1 MAEILRIPD
10 GNAFKLRITGE
21 LLVENY
27 RSAADMSVV
36 SRLIVNFVRRGR
48 LPQVASVDDQGRI
61 VALNLGL
68 LPRGTYGVE
77 LTGYYN
83 GEPWR
88 FFQQDVFTIVDENSE
103 LSESTGGDV
112 PIYDTTFTVSFRGD
126 SITAAFVDAALNA
139 HNNDE
144 DAHPHLQQAIEDL
157 QEQVGEAGT
166 ITDVLVDGES
176 VVEGKVAMIST
187 EGLRGS
193 ITDLQNQINAIV
205 ADKATVSLTASPS
218 VVFIGEQKA
227 ITLTAKSS
235 PVATSTVI
243 KKGNTEIQTG
253 TTGTVTGSDTIT
265 PSGDV
270 SYQAEFV
277 IAGITRTANATVSA
291 VHPIYVGAGA
301 TAAAATTKQSAK
313 TSPAGTYNIPVATSG
328 SYVWFLVP
336 NTMSISSAKKN
347 GFNLQLEAPTTTT
360 KDGVTY
366 KVYRS
371 SNTYD
376 AGTETIVIS

>member
-88 FFQQDVFTIVDENSE
+88 FFQQDVFAIVDENSE

-176 VVEGKVAMIST
+176 VVEGKVARIST
-187 EGLRGS
+187 EGLQGS

-243 KKGNTEIQTG
+243 KKGSTEIQTG
-253 TTGTVTGSDTIT
+253 STGTVTGSDTIT
-265 PSGDV
+265 PSGNV

-301 TAAAATTKQSAK
+301 TAETATTKQSAK
-313 TSPAGTYNIPVATSG
+313 TSPAGTYNIPVVTSG

-336 NTMSISSAKKN
+336 NNMSISSAKKN
-347 GFNLQLEAPTTTT
+347 GFDFPLEAPTTTT

>member
-61 VALNLGL
+61 VALNIGL

-88 FFQQDVFTIVDENSE
+88 FFQQDVFAIVDENSE

-144 DAHPHLQQAIEDL
+144 DAHHHLQQAIEDL

-166 ITDVLVDGES
+166 ITDVLVDGVS
-176 VVEGKVAMIST
+176 VVEGKVARIST
-187 EGLRGS
+187 EGLQGS

-218 VVFIGEQKA
+218 VVFIGEQKV

-243 KKGNTEIQTG
+243 KKGSTEIQTG

-265 PSGDV
+265 PSGNV

-301 TAAAATTKQSAK
+301 TAEAATTKQSAK
-313 TSPAGTYNIPVATSG
+313 TSPAGTYNIPVATNG

-347 GFNLQLEAPTTTT
+347 GFNFPLEAPTTTT

>member
-1 MAEILRIPD
+1 MAHRIIA
-10 GNAFKLRITGE
+10 GNDF
-21 LLVENY
+21 
-27 RSAADMSVV
+27 
-36 SRLIVNFVRRGR
+36 RLIVCAKRSMGAYLTDMDLSEVDSLRIYMTRAGR
-48 LPQVASVDDQGRI
+48 SKELQSYTLDENGNAVIYVAAQQVTAGIYGIEMVGVYGDASLRAHLTTAFQIVGAGHGDAGVLTDYSVDI
-61 VALNLGL
+61 VFAIN
-68 LPRGTYGVE
+68 VAAS
-77 LTGYYN
+77 
-83 GEPWR
+83 
-88 FFQQDVFTIVDENSE
+88 DVFVKA
-103 LSESTGGDV
+103 
-112 PIYDTTFTVSFRGD
+112 
-126 SITAAFVDAALNA
+126 SIEA
-139 HNNDE
+139 HNTDPT
-144 DAHPHLQQAIEDL
+144 AHPDIRALIASTRSDLEQAIE
-157 QEQVGEAGT
+157 EGGA
-166 ITDVLVDGES
+166 DVSED
-176 VVEGKVAMIST
+176 IQ
-187 EGLRGS
+187 
-193 ITDLQNQINAIV
+193 DLQNQINAIV

-243 KKGNTEIQTG
+243 KKGNTQIQTG

-265 PSGDV
+265 PSGNV

-313 TSPAGTYNIPVATSG
+313 TSPAGTYTVNVETSG

-336 NTMSISSAKKN
+336 NNMSISSAKKN
-347 GFNLQLEAPTTTT
+347 GFDFPLESPTTTT

-376 AGTETIVIS
+376 EGTETIVIS

>member
-88 FFQQDVFTIVDENSE
+88 FFQQDVFAIVDENSE

-166 ITDVLVDGES
+166 ITDVLVDGVS
-176 VVEGKVAMIST
+176 VVEGKVARIST
-187 EGLRGS
+187 EGLQES

-301 TAAAATTKQSAK
+301 TAEAATTKQSAK

-347 GFNLQLEAPTTTT
+347 GFNFPLEAPTTTT